1 MAVLSPHQIMLT
13 DGQRRLLL
21 ARARR
26 VSGEHRD
33 VLRARI
39 MLAAAEGMANAA
51 IARDL
56 GINVDTVR
64 KWRRRF
70 SEQGLDGLR
79 DLPRQDEQQRLRQ
92 CSCRRGRSGD
102 LRPPVELGLP
112 VTPYKRW

>member
-1 MAVLSPHQIMLT
+1 MPVMSPHLIVLT

-39 MLAAAEGMANAA
+39 VLAAADGAANAA

-56 GINVDTVR
+56 AITVDTVR
-64 KWRRRF
+64 K
-70 SEQGLDGLR
+70 
-79 DLPRQDEQQRLRQ
+79 
-92 CSCRRGRSGD
+92 
-102 LRPPVELGLP
+102 
-112 VTPYKRW
+112 

>member
-1 MAVLSPHQIMLT
+1 MVVLG
-13 DGQRRLLL
+13 DGQRRLLV

-39 MLAAAEGMANAA
+39 VVAAADGAPSAV

-56 GINVDTVR
+56 GVTEDTVR

-70 SEQGLDGLR
+70 CERGLG
-79 DLPRQDEQQRLRQ
+79 
-92 CSCRRGRSGD
+92 RR
-102 LRPPVELGLP
+102 
-112 VTPYKRW
+112 

>member
-1 MAVLSPHQIMLT
+1 MIAERPRVGSSAGSLCGTTDRMAVLSPHQIMLT

-33 VLRARI
+33 VVRARI
-39 MLAAAEGMANAA
+39 VLAAADGVANAA

-56 GINVDTVR
+56 GVNVDTVR

-70 SEQGLDGLR
+70 CEQGLDACVICRGPDGPAR
-79 DLPRQDEQQRLRQ
+79 SPPPWLPR
-92 CSCRRGRSGD
+92 
-102 LRPPVELGLP
+102 
-112 VTPYKRW
+112 